1 MLNHPTLD
9 QLKAMKLSGMA
20 QAFEEQLQR
29 ADYNDVTFDDRL
41 AFLVER
47 EHNVRANR
55 QLTYRLRRAQL
66 KLNAS
71 IEDLDQHTPRGLDK
85 SFIKELARSRFINDH
100 LNVLITG
107 PTGVGKTYLACA
119 IAHSACRNGFSARY
133 LRVPRLLTDLTI
145 ARGDGTWSKVLAQLA
160 KTDLVIL
167 DDWGLATLNAEQRR
181 DLLDILDD
189 RHGLRSTIVTSQL
202 PVKQWHEIIG
212 DPMLAD
218 AILDRLVHNAY
229 TINLKGESMRKKQA
243 NLTQADHPAQ

>member
-1 MLNHPTLD
+1 
-9 QLKAMKLSGMA
+9 
-20 QAFEEQLQR
+20 
-29 ADYNDVTFDDRL
+29 
-41 AFLVER
+41 
-47 EHNVRANR
+47 
-55 QLTYRLRRAQL
+55 
-66 KLNAS
+66 
-71 IEDLDQHTPRGLDK
+71 
-85 SFIKELARSRFINDH
+85 
-100 LNVLITG
+100 VLITG

-212 DPMLAD
+212 DPTLAD

-229 TINLKGESMRKKQA
+229 TVNLKGESKREKQA
-243 NLTQADHPAQ
+243 NLTQADHSAQ

>member
-9 QLKAMKLSGMA
+9 QLKAMKLHGMA
-20 QAFEEQLQR
+20 EAFEEQLQR
-29 ADYNDVTFDDRL
+29 ADRDELAFDDRL

-47 EHNVRANR
+47 EHALRANR

-66 KLNAS
+66 KLNATV
-71 IEDLDQHTPRGLDK
+71 EDFDYRARRGIDK
-85 SFIKELARSRFINDH
+85 ATLNEFARCRFIVEH

-119 IAHSACRNGFSARY
+119 IAHAACRSGFSARY
-133 LRVPRLLTDLTI
+133 LRVVRLLTDI
-145 ARGDGTWSKVLAQLA
+145 HVARGDGSYPKFLSQLA
-160 KTDLVIL
+160 RTDLLVL
-167 DDWGLATLNAEQRR
+167 DDWGLANLNAEHRR

-212 DPMLAD
+212 DPTLAD

-229 TINLKGESMRKKQA
+229 TINLKGESMRKKHA
-243 NLTQADHPAQ
+243 NLTQADHSAQ

>member
-9 QLKAMKLSGMA
+9 QLKSMKLSGMA

-29 ADYNDVTFDDRL
+29 ADLSDLSFDDRL

-47 EHNVRANR
+47 EHTVRANR

-66 KLNAS
+66 KLNAT
-71 IEDLDQHTPRGLDK
+71 IEDLDHRARRALDK
-85 SFIKELARSRFINDH
+85 STLNELARSRFINDH

-107 PTGVGKTYLACA
+107 PTGVGKTYIACA

-133 LRVPRLLTDLTI
+133 LRVPRLLTNITI
-145 ARGDGTWSKVLAQLA
+145 ARGDGTYPKFLSQLA

-189 RHGLRSTIVTSQL
+189 RYALRSTIVTSQL
-202 PVKQWHEIIG
+202 PVKQWHESIG
-212 DPMLAD
+212 DPTLAD

-229 TINLKGESMRKKQA
+229 TINLKGESMRKKYA
-243 NLTQADHPAQ
+243 NLTHADHSAQ

>member
-1 MLNHPTLD
+1 MLDHPTLD
-9 QLKAMKLSGMA
+9 QLKAMKLTGMA

-29 ADYNDVTFDDRL
+29 TDDNDLSFEDRL

-47 EHNVRANR
+47 EHSVRANR

-85 SFIKELARSRFINDH
+85 SFINQLARSRFILDH

-145 ARGDGTWSKVLAQLA
+145 ARGDGTWPKILAQLA

-212 DPMLAD
+212 DPTLAD

-229 TINLKGESMRKKQA
+229 TINLKGGSMRKKQA
-243 NLTQADHPAQ
+243 NLTQADHTAQ